1 MSENARTAAAEKAR
15 RQNKAGQ
22 AQGVQGFGTVARKTS
37 DTSLSNCGLE
47 ADTSL
52 SQDFVEAN
60 DDMDKDVNRITATK
74 VYQDEWTEHLNSD
87 DHYLAH
93 DIRHIT
99 PCSVA
104 ELKSALKNSRG
115 DGGAGAGDIRHV
127 YINREAMG
135 KRRQHN
141 IEIVPPRDGRPIY
154 VTVESGLPNLVIK
167 SGEAHVVMDSVWGN
181 TIHVKD
187 SAKVK
192 LRVGADRKFRGY
204 ATDGGTLDVTALGR
218 DTNAKASPVYAR
230 DSAPGHVTLTEVDN
244 WPTDNFQN

>member
-22 AQGVQGFGTVARKTS
+22 AQGVHGFGTVARKTS

-60 DDMDKDVNRITATK
+60 AAMDKAVTRITATK

-93 DIRHIT
+93 DIRNIT
-99 PCSVA
+99 PRTGA
-104 ELKSALKNSRG
+104 ELRSALKNSRG

-127 YINREAMG
+127 YI
-135 KRRQHN
+135 KRGAIDN
-141 IEIVPPRDGRPIY
+141 INSDIEIVPPRDGRPIY
-154 VTVESGLPNLVIK
+154 VTVESGLPHLVIK
-167 SGEAHVVMDSVWGN
+167 SGEAHVVMNSVWGN
-181 TIHVKD
+181 AIHVKD

-204 ATDGGTLDVTALGR
+204 VTDGGTLDVIALGR
-218 DTNAKASPVYAR
+218 DTNTKVYPVYAR
-230 DSAPGHVTLTEVDN
+230 DSSPGHVTLTEVDD
-244 WPTDNFQN
+244 WPTDDFQN